1 MICQD
6 APRARCYLEVD
17 TAAIANNL
25 AAARELL
32 KPETR
37 LIAVLK
43 ADAYGY
49 GLRDVYKRQALWT
62 ALVAFV
68 CVKEYTVPKPDGT
81 TQAIIVLGA
90 QVKPDGTLSLQLQY
104 RMELALEQYHA
115 HPQVIVVCGAQGGNE
130 PMTEAQAMHDYL
142 VSNGVPEGDILMD
155 DTSFNTRQ
163 NLTNAQKLLGDDVKK
178 VLIVTS
184 NYHLPRAMAL
194 ARDTGFEPQGVG
206 APIKLIYWPKNHYR
220 EALAWVKY
228 LLQKWSILPY

>member
-1 MICQD
+1 MKKSKTK
-6 APRARCYLEVD
+6 RRCPMLLRVLLR
-17 TAAIANNL
+17 L
-25 AAARELL
+25 ALL
-32 KPETR
+32 GF
-37 LIAVLK
+37 V
-43 ADAYGY
+43 
-49 GLRDVYKRQALWT
+49 LWT

-104 RMELALEQYHA
+104 RMELALEQYRA

-220 EALAWVKY
+220 EGLAWVKY

>member
-1 MICQD
+1 MKKSKTK
-6 APRARCYLEVD
+6 RRCPMLLRVLLR
-17 TAAIANNL
+17 L
-25 AAARELL
+25 ALL
-32 KPETR
+32 GF
-37 LIAVLK
+37 V
-43 ADAYGY
+43 
-49 GLRDVYKRQALWT
+49 LWT

-104 RMELALEQYHA
+104 RMELALEQYRA

-206 APIKLIYWPKNHYR
+206 APIKLIYWPKNHHR

>member
-1 MICQD
+1 MKKSKTK
-6 APRARCYLEVD
+6 RRCPMLLR
-17 TAAIANNL
+17 L
-25 AAARELL
+25 ALL
-32 KPETR
+32 GF
-37 LIAVLK
+37 V
-43 ADAYGY
+43 
-49 GLRDVYKRQALWT
+49 LWT

-104 RMELALEQYHA
+104 RMELALEQYRA

-184 NYHLPRAMAL
+184 NYHLPRAMTL

-228 LLQKWSILPY
+228 LLQKWRILPY

>member
-1 MICQD
+1 MKKSKTK
-6 APRARCYLEVD
+6 RRCPMLLRVLLR
-17 TAAIANNL
+17 L
-25 AAARELL
+25 ALL
-32 KPETR
+32 GF
-37 LIAVLK
+37 V
-43 ADAYGY
+43 
-49 GLRDVYKRQALWT
+49 LWT

-104 RMELALEQYHA
+104 RMELALEQYRA

-142 VSNGVPEGDILMD
+142 VSNDVPEGDILMD

-220 EALAWVKY
+220 EALVWVKY

>member
-1 MICQD
+1 MKKSKTK
-6 APRARCYLEVD
+6 RRCPMLLRVLLR
-17 TAAIANNL
+17 L
-25 AAARELL
+25 ALL
-32 KPETR
+32 GF
-37 LIAVLK
+37 V
-43 ADAYGY
+43 
-49 GLRDVYKRQALWT
+49 LWT

-104 RMELALEQYHA
+104 RMELALEQYRA

-220 EALAWVKY
+220 EALAWGGFKNK
-228 LLQKWSILPY
+228 QKKKPHKRFAFVAPPTGFEPVFQP

>member
-1 MICQD
+1 MKKSKTK
-6 APRARCYLEVD
+6 RRCPMLLCVLLR
-17 TAAIANNL
+17 L
-25 AAARELL
+25 ALL
-32 KPETR
+32 
-37 LIAVLK
+37 
-43 ADAYGY
+43 GF
-49 GLRDVYKRQALWT
+49 ALWT

-163 NLTNAQKLLGDDVKK
+163 NLTNAQKLLGDELAQCVNTDPPYGISLDGGGGNGKRQK
-178 VLIVTS
+178 QSSKLFHANILLNS
-184 NYHLPRAMAL
+184 RKIPGGRSLRARPVM
-194 ARDTGFEPQGVG
+194 Q
-206 APIKLIYWPKNHYR
+206 
-220 EALAWVKY
+220 
-228 LLQKWSILPY
+228 

>member
-1 MICQD
+1 MLLHVLL
-6 APRARCYLEVD
+6 R
-17 TAAIANNL
+17 L
-25 AAARELL
+25 ALL
-32 KPETR
+32 GF
-37 LIAVLK
+37 V
-43 ADAYGY
+43 
-49 GLRDVYKRQALWT
+49 LWT

-104 RMELALEQYHA
+104 RMELALEQYRA
-115 HPQVIVVCGAQGGNE
+115 HPQIIVVCGAQGGNE

-163 NLTNAQKLLGDDVKK
+163 N
-178 VLIVTS
+178 LIVTS

>member
-1 MICQD
+1 MKKSKTK
-6 APRARCYLEVD
+6 RRCPMLLRVLLR
-17 TAAIANNL
+17 L
-25 AAARELL
+25 ALL
-32 KPETR
+32 GF
-37 LIAVLK
+37 V
-43 ADAYGY
+43 
-49 GLRDVYKRQALWT
+49 LWT

-104 RMELALEQYHA
+104 RMELALEQYRA

-206 APIKLIYWPKNHYR
+206 APINR

>member
-1 MICQD
+1 MKKSKTK
-6 APRARCYLEVD
+6 RRCPMLLRVLLR
-17 TAAIANNL
+17 L
-25 AAARELL
+25 ALL
-32 KPETR
+32 GF
-37 LIAVLK
+37 V
-43 ADAYGY
+43 
-49 GLRDVYKRQALWT
+49 LWT

-68 CVKEYTVPKPDGT
+68 CVKEYTVPKPDRT

-228 LLQKWSILPY
+228 LLQKWRILPY

>member
-1 MICQD
+1 MKKSKTK
-6 APRARCYLEVD
+6 RRCPMLLRVLLR
-17 TAAIANNL
+17 L
-25 AAARELL
+25 ALL
-32 KPETR
+32 GF
-37 LIAVLK
+37 V
-43 ADAYGY
+43 
-49 GLRDVYKRQALWT
+49 LWT

-104 RMELALEQYHA
+104 RMELALEQYRA

-220 EALAWVKY
+220 EALAWV
-228 LLQKWSILPY
+228 

>member
-1 MICQD
+1 MKKSKTK
-6 APRARCYLEVD
+6 RRCPMLLHVLLR
-17 TAAIANNL
+17 L
-25 AAARELL
+25 ALL
-32 KPETR
+32 GF
-37 LIAVLK
+37 V
-43 ADAYGY
+43 
-49 GLRDVYKRQALWT
+49 LWT

-104 RMELALEQYHA
+104 RMELALEQYRA
-115 HPQVIVVCGAQGGNE
+115 HPQIIVVCGAQGGNE

-163 NLTNAQKLLGDDVKK
+163 NLANAQKLLGDDVKK

-228 LLQKWSILPY
+228 LLQKWRILPY

>member
-1 MICQD
+1 MKKSKTK
-6 APRARCYLEVD
+6 RRCPMLLHVLLR
-17 TAAIANNL
+17 L
-25 AAARELL
+25 ALL
-32 KPETR
+32 GF
-37 LIAVLK
+37 V
-43 ADAYGY
+43 
-49 GLRDVYKRQALWT
+49 LWT

-104 RMELALEQYHA
+104 RMELALEQYRA
-115 HPQVIVVCGAQGGNE
+115 HPQIIVVCGAQGGNE

-163 NLTNAQKLLGDDVKK
+163 NLANAQKLLGDDVKK

-206 APIKLIYWPKNHYR
+206 APIKLIYWPKNHYL
-220 EALAWVKY
+220 EALAWVIY

>member
-1 MICQD
+1 MKKSKTK
-6 APRARCYLEVD
+6 RRCPMLLRVLLR
-17 TAAIANNL
+17 L
-25 AAARELL
+25 ALL
-32 KPETR
+32 
-37 LIAVLK
+37 
-43 ADAYGY
+43 GF
-49 GLRDVYKRQALWT
+49 ALWT

-90 QVKPDGTLSLQLQY
+90 QVKPDGALSLQLQY
-104 RMELALEQYHA
+104 RMELALEQYRA

-206 APIKLIYWPKNHYR
+206 APIKLIYWPKIITAR
-220 EALAWVKY
+220 R
-228 LLQKWSILPY
+228 LPG